1 MNRITAI
8 AALLV
13 FVSGWSIAS
22 ADLVVDFS
30 GTPGTGITQVQFSG
44 SSSTNG
50 SGVVRTVG
58 NDTFNNGDTFEPN
71 TPNVGDWIN
80 DVTIQNSLFDVT
92 GSATISVGG
101 NTGSIGEI
109 FLDED
114 GSFDDFG
121 IRLIGSS
128 FSYSLGDD
136 SNWTGSGTI
145 DVDISAFNAGQY
157 SSTGFGGFSFA
168 QNGEVFLNV
177 STVVPEPSSAIVG
190 FALVVIAS
198 LKRRKI

>member
-44 SSSTNG
+44 SSSAQG

-58 NDTFNNGDTFEPN
+58 NGTFSSGDTFEAL
-71 TPNVGDWIN
+71 TPNDGDWIN
-80 DVTIQNSLFDVT
+80 DVTIQNSLFAVT

-114 GSFDDFG
+114 GNFDDFG

-128 FSYSLGDD
+128 FSYSLGDV

-145 DVDISAFNAGQY
+145 DVDISAFNAD
-157 SSTGFGGFSFA
+157 SSPTGFGGFSFA